1 MDGELSQLLKLALFF
16 LGIISLIIFPLLLQ
30 LNKKLRNVLS
40 QLRNEKKELNNFLQH
55 FSNTLADPD
64 SLKDAANTICRYV
77 SEQIGCESVVIYK
90 NVEGTLT
97 FQGVYGPYSLIP
109 SRNPNLLDNEKLLA
123 EALKICKFTVG
134 DGSFVGDIAVN
145 QTREILNDGSLD
157 DRFANTINPGAIRGV
172 IGDVLLHD
180 DKVYGVIVVVNSK
193 HAHHKV
199 FDRNQIEQ
207 LSHLTTQIVLM
218 HQLIDS
224 YAMMNQQDRIDQEL
238 RFARQIQDSLLPK
251 SLPKWAQFSINAY
264 TRPAKEVNGDFYD
277 FVKIDDDRLL
287 IVIGD
292 ACGKGVPA
300 CMLSAMT
307 RSFIR
312 ALADKFTTLQ
322 NFLLELNDKIYSD
335 TDDCRFITVNCCLLD
350 KRNSLLEFGRAGH
363 TELITFVHNHLRVIY
378 PDGSAL
384 GILPSEDTNFDTF
397 CLAFEYGM
405 SFMVFSDGLTE
416 AVNENNEEYG
426 LERLKNAFHQAIQK
440 GYSSDQVIAEILND
454 VEKFATSQIDDQT
467 MILIRYV

>member
-1 MDGELSQLLKLALFF
+1 MSQFFRLILFF
-16 LGIISLIIFPLLLQ
+16 VGIISIVIFPLLLQ
-30 LNKKLRNVLS
+30 LNKKLRKILS
-40 QLRNEKKELNNFLQH
+40 QLRNEKKELNNFLSH

-77 SEQIGCESVVIYK
+77 AEQIGCEAVAIYK
-90 NVEGTLT
+90 NVDGTLYC
-97 FQGVYGPYSLIP
+97 QGFHGAYSLIP
-109 SRNPNLLDNEKLLA
+109 SRNQNLLTNNKYLA
-123 EALKICKFTVG
+123 EALKICRFTVG
-134 DGSFVGDIAVN
+134 DGSFAGDIAAG
-145 QTREILNDGSLD
+145 QAREIIDDGSLD
-157 DRFANTINPGAIRGV
+157 DRFANTIAPASIRGV

-180 DKVYGVIVVVNSK
+180 GKVHGIIILLNSK
-193 HAHHKV
+193 RTHAKS
-199 FDRNQIEQ
+199 FDKNQIEQ

-218 HQLIDS
+218 QQLIDS
-224 YAMMNQQDRIDQEL
+224 YAMLNQQDRIDQEL
-238 RFARQIQDSLLPK
+238 HFARQIQDSLLPK

-322 NFLLELNDKIYSD
+322 SFLIELNDKIYSD
-335 TDDCRFITVNCCLLD
+335 TDDGRFITVNCCLLD

-378 PDGSAL
+378 PDGAAL
-384 GILPSEDTNFDTF
+384 GILPSEYTNFDTF

-416 AVNENNEEYG
+416 AVNENDEEYG
-426 LERLKNAFHQAIQK
+426 LERLKNAFHAAIQK
-440 GYSSDQVIAEILND
+440 GYSSDQVIAEILAD
-454 VEKFATSQIDDQT
+454 VENFATEQIDDQT
-467 MILIRYV
+467 MILIRYA

>member
-1 MDGELSQLLKLALFF
+1 MSQFFKLILFF
-16 LGIISLIIFPLLLQ
+16 IGIISIVIFPLLLQ
-30 LNKKLRNVLS
+30 LNKKLRKILS
-40 QLRNEKKELNNFLQH
+40 QLRNEKKELNNFLLH

-64 SLKDAANTICRYV
+64 SLKDAANTVCRYV
-77 SEQIGCESVVIYK
+77 AEQINCEAVAIYK
-90 NVEGTLT
+90 NIKGTLLC
-97 FQGVYGPYSLIP
+97 QGFFGPYSLVP
-109 SRNPNLLDNEKLLA
+109 SRNQNLLKDSKFLG

-134 DGSFVGDIAVN
+134 DGSFVGEIAEK
-145 QTREILNDGSLD
+145 QSSEIITDGSLD
-157 DRFANTINPGAIRGV
+157 DRFSNTINPGIIHGV
-172 IGDVLLHD
+172 IGDVLWHD
-180 DKVYGVIVVVNSK
+180 EKVYGVIVLLNSK
-193 HAHHKV
+193 NDNNKT
-199 FDRNQIEQ
+199 FDKNQIEQ

-218 HQLIDS
+218 QQLIDS
-224 YAMMNQQDRIDQEL
+224 YAMMNQQDRIEQEL

-251 SLPKWAQFSINAY
+251 SLPRWAQFSINAY

-322 NFLLELNDKIYSD
+322 SFLIELNDKIYSD
-335 TDDCRFITVNCCLLD
+335 TDDGRFITVNCCLLD

-384 GILPSEDTNFDTF
+384 GILPSEYTSFDTF

-416 AVNENNEEYG
+416 AVNDNNEEYG
-426 LERLKNAFHQAIQK
+426 LERLKNAFHQAVQK
-440 GYSSDQVIAEILND
+440 GCSSEQIIAEIMAD
-454 VEKFATSQIDDQT
+454 VENFATEQIDDQT
-467 MILIRYV
+467 MILIRYA